1 MGDIMSLISLTFG
14 EKKQSFSTDLISIS
28 TPLDRMEVD
37 PNEANSV
44 KVKKVCQFFGDS
56 DLYLV
61 CKVVSGAITEQMI
74 GKCEGKSLEIKKIDS
89 KYPRS
94 KIAKK
99 GMTVGLSVS
108 GVQKSDVN
116 KDYIINF
123 AISQ

>member
-1 MGDIMSLISLTFG
+1 MSLISLTFG

-56 DLYLV
+56 TLYLI
-61 CKVVSGAITEQMI
+61 CEVVSGAITEQMV
-74 GKCEGKSLEIKKIDS
+74 GKCEGKFLEIKEIDS

-108 GVQKSDVN
+108 GVRKSDIN

-123 AISQ
+123 TIAQ